1 MMKRLCL
8 CLLLATILPFASVAQ
23 QTKTGAAKKTGTT
36 VKKTSFKPGCDSP
49 TFPADKK
56 TPADSFCGIS
66 GSGGAEAN
74 QNKAKNDFC
83 SSGDAESVDFDK
95 LKSLQDQVASAT
107 GIDWGNKNTDN
118 HKKGP
123 TQDRA
128 PLESMGEG
136 KLVVLKGFVLIA
148 RQEGAESVNC
158 GKNAPNSPPYHDI
171 HISIVQSADETD
183 ECSSVVAE
191 TSPHHRPP
199 EWNAANLNAVGKAHL
214 PVRIT
219 GHLFFD
225 SSHVPCADGKPVPSN
240 PKRVSLWEVHPVY
253 EFEVCTANCDAEG
266 TWAKLEDWAKTHSK
280 SSSSGRKKSSSGG
293 HKKSS

>member
-1 MMKRLCL
+1 MRLQGIEAGWSEELLPLHSHVCFYYSDQDSLRRSVAFLRAGLDAPEEL
-8 CLLLATILPFASVAQ
+8 CVLFADTEEHGTLLAL
-23 QTKTGAAKKTGTT
+23 
-36 VKKTSFKPGCDSP
+36 
-49 TFPADKK
+49 
-56 TPADSFCGIS
+56 
-66 GSGGAEAN
+66 
-74 QNKAKNDFC
+74 
-83 SSGDAESVDFDK
+83 
-95 LKSLQDQVASAT
+95 LQDGYPDRVDDRVA
-107 GIDWGNKNTDN
+107 
-118 HKKGP
+118 
-123 TQDRA
+123 
-128 PLESMGEG
+128 EG
-136 KLVVLKGFVLIA
+136 KLAVLKGFVLIA

-240 PKRVSLWEVHPVY
+240 PKRVSLWELHPVY

-266 TWAKLEDWAKTHSK
+266 TWAKLEDWAKTRSK
-280 SSSSGRKKSSSGG
+280 SSSSGRKKSSSSG